1 MNKAVKGDFIGFTYG
16 GVHFSGHGL
25 MRVSDGS
32 RYSTYLL
39 PSINNKSVQ
48 IPGKDGS
55 YFFNSSFGNME
66 FSISVAYDSVTET
79 DMRKIK
85 QLLGDKKPHALW
97 FDENPYK
104 EYIAKVSKPPQFKW
118 ICFDESKNIYRDI
131 DGVSR
136 EEMTRLYK
144 GEGTISF
151 TCHTP
156 YARSRV
162 NFLDDQVDSVLWGYG
177 RGSGRDYV
185 LTQINARDGGQIFYQ
200 EYFDTKKRI
209 PIYIEINELD
219 SSVGYYWTDKGQVT
233 DPDCWDSKNRGPVIG
248 FRDKLGYK
256 IDLTPLTLEFNY
268 NFKEWAEASGLRY
281 RQISNMDKEYNTFFS
296 QTSVIENQ
304 QKVFTRAYLYNAGD
318 VDSNIKIY
326 CPVPTESSQ
335 SEARKFPGGTF
346 YLYKTEIGKEDITL
360 AKPIGF
366 ITLDSFDLKEN
377 DDGFIIDSK
386 LKLILGTHTE
396 PIKQGEKATIAN
408 QKLTGS
414 YYNKFHKGGDF
425 FKLPPTGENEYLIL
439 ASSLTS
445 DKMQVEYR
453 HTYY

>member
-118 ICFDESKNIYRDI
+118 ICFDESKNIYRDT

-144 GEGTISF
+144 GEGVINF

-185 LTQINARDGGQIFYQ
+185 LTQINARDDGSIFY
-200 EYFDTKKRI
+200 KKYLNSNLKI
-209 PIYIEINELD
+209 PIYVEINEKD
-219 SSVGYYWTDKGQVT
+219 SGVFYWTDTGPVT
-233 DPDCWDSKNRGPVIG
+233 DPTCWDDSLKGPYLGV
-248 FRDKLGYK
+248 RDQGYE
-256 IDLTPLTLEFNY
+256 IQLTPLTFEFNY
-268 NFKEWAEASGLRY
+268 NFNEWKKPSGLRY
-281 RQISNMDKEYNTFFS
+281 KNITSNTEYNKFYTDNS
-296 QTSVIENQ
+296 INENEET
-304 QKVFTRAYLYNAGD
+304 VYTRAYLYNAGD
-318 VDSNIKIY
+318 VDSNLKIY
-326 CPVPTESSQ
+326 CPVKQNNKEVR
-335 SEARKFPGGTF
+335 EFPGGTF
-346 YLYKTEIGKEDITL
+346 WLYRTTIDNDKIPL
-360 AKPIGF
+360 AEPIGF
-366 ITLDSFDLKEN
+366 IKLNAFTLRDN
-377 DDGFIIDSK
+377 DDGFIVDSK
-386 LKLILGTHTE
+386 LKLILGTHAKTGE
-396 PIKQGEKATIAN
+396 PGQETTVVD
-408 QKLTGS
+408 QELTGS
-414 YYNKFHKGGDF
+414 YYNKFHIGGDF

-439 ASSLTS
+439 TSSL
-445 DKMQVEYR
+445 KVEEYPIQVEYR